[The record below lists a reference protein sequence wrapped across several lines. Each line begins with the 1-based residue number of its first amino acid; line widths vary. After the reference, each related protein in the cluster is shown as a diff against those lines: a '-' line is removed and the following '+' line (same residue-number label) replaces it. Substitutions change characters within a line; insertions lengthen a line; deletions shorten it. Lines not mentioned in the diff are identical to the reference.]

1 MSGGGGGAENS
12 SQSIDQLRAD
22 FINLKNE
29 NKKLKNKKREI
40 DETCE
45 RIRNNESEKMK
56 EMTAIMYTKGREMQE
71 L

>member
-1 MSGGGGGAENS
+1 M
-12 SQSIDQLRAD
+12 RAD

-40 DETCE
+40 DDTCE